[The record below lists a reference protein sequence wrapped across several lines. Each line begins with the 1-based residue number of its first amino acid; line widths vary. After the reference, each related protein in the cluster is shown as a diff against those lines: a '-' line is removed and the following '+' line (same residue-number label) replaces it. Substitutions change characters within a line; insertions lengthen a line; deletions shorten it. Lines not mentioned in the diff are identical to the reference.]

1 MTMTIYGNAPYSNAS
16 IDITP
21 KAAELAN
28 IGFNPSQDEKI
39 LALKTLAAAFHTLCD
54 ELQAADPD
62 SAREAAVA
70 KTNMQTAAMFAV
82 QARAR
87 TFKTGSN

>member
-1 MTMTIYGNAPYSNAS
+1 MTLSIYGDMPHAEGS
-16 IDITP
+16 IGITP

-28 IGFNPSQDEKI
+28 IGFNPAQDEKI
-39 LALKTLAAAFHTLCD
+39 MALKTLAAAFHTLCD

-70 KTNMQTAAMFAV
+70 KTQMQTAAMFAV